1 MSRNLFI
8 FIWVI
13 FLFGSARER
22 MCTRVTKL
30 NWDSIEVAAKII
42 DSNNRY
48 VRSRRLLRVTIHA
61 SQEENQRNFPLTSL
75 VWLPRL
81 ILALRVCRWRN
92 SQTCR
97 RNFESSQR
105 NFRKIIEILKYFQS
119 YLSKIV
125 NLGFLVVEKFVW
137 KLPNF
142 SLEVRITI
150 RSLTLVW
157 S

>member
-1 MSRNLFI
+1 MKKRWFGIFLF

-13 FLFGSARER
+13 FLFGSASER

-30 NWDSIEVAAKII
+30 NCDAIEVAVEII

-48 VRSRRLLRVTIHA
+48 VWRRLSLRVTIQA

-92 SQTCR
+92 SHLVKEIREFTKKFSE
-97 RNFESSQR
+97 NHWNS
-105 NFRKIIEILKYFQS
+105 EILPKSFVENCQFKAS
-119 YLSKIV
+119 RCWEIILKASK
-125 NLGFLVVEKFVW
+125 LFVGC
-137 KLPNF
+137 
-142 SLEVRITI
+142 SHHD
-150 RSLTLVW
+150 
-157 S
+157 